1 MVKVFLKILLLGLL
15 LPGYS
20 GAEGQYGWVYG
31 KVVDSRTGEC
41 LPHIAVSLMQGG
53 SIIDNC
59 VTQNNGRY
67 CFRITQEGEYR
78 LVFNNPEYNEFSYI
92 AFPVRSGDSI
102 RKDAALQF
110 PARFIRITE
119 VNDREK
125 EVEILDV
132 GALTEET
139 MYYVDFFNSGEVDME
154 YVTGKMSEWIT
165 AVTPSSG
172 TLKPNESNR
181 ITIKI
186 NPEKFEAG
194 KTTGKVLIIT
204 NNGNKVLPVK
214 AIGKFPEITILH
226 PEGLFPQKFRCQ
238 ISFNGKHTF
247 KEVGYC
253 FSDENSI
260 PTLNDQVVLA
270 SLYELDTFEYDDF
283 LTNGVTG
290 KHRFP
295 WLGGTLFN
303 PEFECRT
310 YYVRAFLKYENANDT
325 VIYSNNVEQFTL
337 WEILCP

>member
-1 MVKVFLKILLLGLL
+1 MNVFFKILSLCLL
-15 LPGYS
+15 LSGYS
-20 GAEGQYGWVYG
+20 EVYGQCGWVYG
-31 KVVDSRTGEC
+31 KVVDSNTGEC
-41 LPHIAVSLMQGG
+41 LPRVVVSLIQGEG
-53 SIIDNC
+53 AIEHFTIQDD
-59 VTQNNGRY
+59 GY
-67 CFRITQEGEYR
+67 YWFKIAQEGEYQ
-78 LVFNNPEYNEFSYI
+78 LVFKKTEYDDFSYA
-92 AFPVRSGDSI
+92 AFPIRLGDSL
-102 RKDAALQF
+102 RKDAALLF

-125 EVEILDV
+125 EVEMLDV

-154 YVTGKMSEWIT
+154 YVTGKMNEWIT

-194 KTTGKVLIIT
+194 KTTGNVLIIT
-204 NNGNKVLPVK
+204 NNGNKVLPIK
-214 AIGKFPEITILH
+214 AIGKFPEITMLH

-238 ISFNGKHTF
+238 ISFDRQHTF

-253 FSDENSI
+253 FSYENSI
-260 PTLNDQVVLA
+260 PTLQDQVVLA
-270 SLYELDTFEYDDF
+270 AQYELDTFEYDDF
-283 LTNGVTG
+283 LGNGVTG
-290 KHRFP
+290 KYKFP
-295 WLGGTLFN
+295 WLGGALFN

-310 YYVRAFLKYENANDT
+310 YYVRAFLKYENENDT

-337 WEILCP
+337 WEFLCP

>member
-1 MVKVFLKILLLGLL
+1 MLSLFLS
-15 LPGYS
+15 GYS
-20 GAEGQYGWVYG
+20 EVKGQCGWIYG
-31 KVVDSRTGEC
+31 KVVDVNTGEC
-41 LPHIAVSLMQGG
+41 LNNVKVSLILGG
-53 SIIDNC
+53 NIIDNF
-59 VTQNNGRY
+59 TTLNHGRY
-67 CFRITQEGEYR
+67 WLPIPQEGEYR
-78 LVFNNPEYNEFSYI
+78 LAFNKAEYDEFSYA

-110 PARFIRITE
+110 PVRFIRITE

-125 EVEILDV
+125 EVEMLDV

-165 AVTPSSG
+165 AVIPSSG
-172 TLKPNESNR
+172 ILKPNESNR

-194 KTTGKVLIIT
+194 KTTGKVLIMT
-204 NNGNKVLPVK
+204 NNGNKVLPIK
-214 AIGKFPEITILH
+214 AIGKFPEITMSH
-226 PEGLFPQKFRCQ
+226 PEGLFPQKFHCQ
-238 ISFNGKHTF
+238 ISFNGRHTF

-270 SLYELDTFEYDDF
+270 SQYELDTFEYDDL
-283 LTNGVTG
+283 LTNGVTD